1 MPIKTLEIPL
11 FPHIPQLV
19 SHPPASPT
27 HESMKPVLT
36 NAPADLLTC
45 YPREAGANLLNLF
58 QKFRLPFHLD
68 CPAANAAAT
77 LFLIQE
83 RGLGTSLA
91 IRKSSVFCQSLQS
104 NSRKRAQSIH
114 SVQNATNPSGRR
126 RFRRNLDPGPCGVF
140 RGRFDRASPVSAP
153 RP

>member
-68 CPAANAAAT
+68 SPTANATAT
-77 LFLIQE
+77 VFLSREVSGPYRYIAP
-83 RGLGTSLA
+83 LPLKSLVPTK
-91 IRKSSVFCQSLQS
+91 IKSG
-104 NSRKRAQSIH
+104 NNGNH
-114 SVQNATNPSGRR
+114 SQLNH
-126 RFRRNLDPGPCGVF
+126 
-140 RGRFDRASPVSAP
+140 
-153 RP
+153 